1 MVRGGLNFKVDY
13 KMDIKRVH
21 RGVTME
27 YFNWFSWLSRCLDK
41 SDGPRMGCY
50 DSELEEVR
58 TSKWNSRWTLSRTT
72 GGT

>member
-27 YFNWFSWLSRCLDK
+27 SWLLRGLDN
-41 SDGPRMGCY
+41 SDGLKVGLY
-50 DSELEEVR
+50 DSNIVR
-58 TSKWNSRWTLSRTT
+58 
-72 GGT
+72 GG